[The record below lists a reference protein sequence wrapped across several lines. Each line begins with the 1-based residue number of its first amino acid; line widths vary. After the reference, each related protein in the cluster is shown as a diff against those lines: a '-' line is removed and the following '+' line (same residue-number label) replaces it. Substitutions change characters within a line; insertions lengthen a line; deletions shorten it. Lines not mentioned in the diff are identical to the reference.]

1 MSDPWGYAPA
11 YGSWS
16 KHSFAPRQAVDI
28 FGGNQWRRAVESLD
42 WNRIY
47 IEAQGCHLR
56 HTGELTGTTCG
67 TCIKEVLLDTYD
79 GVTQDVG
86 LSLPPMPSEE
96 ADEPTPAQQE
106 RVEDDPSAG
115 QNDLNPALARTE
127 PVHP

>member
-1 MSDPWGYAPA
+1 MHNSWAYAPA

-16 KHSFAPRQAVDI
+16 NYSIAPRQAVDI

-47 IEAQGCHLR
+47 IEAQGRHLR
-56 HTGELTGTTCG
+56 HTGDPIGTTCG

-86 LSLPPMPSEE
+86 LFSPTRLSE
-96 ADEPTPAQQE
+96 DEDAPRTAQYE
-106 RVEDDPSAG
+106 RVEDDPNPG
-115 QNDLNPALARTE
+115 QDDLNPALARTE